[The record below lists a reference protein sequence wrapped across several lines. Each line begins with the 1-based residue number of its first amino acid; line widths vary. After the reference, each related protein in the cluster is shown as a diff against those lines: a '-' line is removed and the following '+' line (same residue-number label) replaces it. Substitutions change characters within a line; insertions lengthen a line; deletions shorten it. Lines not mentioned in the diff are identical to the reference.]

1 MLITERL
8 SKIANKAVL
17 KSATAEL
24 ASVQGK
30 MENGFV
36 SVESAM
42 EKVLKA
48 YDTAFE
54 KGCVVKKLSYVVTAY
69 SQEEGYK
76 RSSTYK
82 KPTVKCTVRIVGGKV
97 KDIQFDRDSLYP
109 GENVWSKVLTDG
121 YESRKAALA
130 RFIGTDH
137 PFRTGEENCT
147 WDTMLHNM
155 RDFAVYG

>member
-1 MLITERL
+1 MLIAERI
-8 SKIANKAVL
+8 SKIVTKTVL
-17 KSATAEL
+17 NGATKEL

-30 MENGFV
+30 MENGFS

-69 SQEEGYK
+69 SQTEGYS
-76 RSSTYK
+76 RSSSYK

-97 KDIQFDRDSLYP
+97 KDIRFDRDSLYP
-109 GENVWSKVLTDG
+109 GENVWSKVVTDG
-121 YESRKAALA
+121 YESRKEALD
-130 RFIGTDH
+130 RFIGTGH
-137 PFRTGEENCT
+137 PFRTADENCT

>member
-1 MLITERL
+1 MLIAERI
-8 SKIANKAVL
+8 SKIVNKTVL
-17 KSATAEL
+17 NGATKEL

-30 MENGFV
+30 MENGFS

-69 SQEEGYK
+69 SETEGYS
-76 RSSTYK
+76 RSSSYK
-82 KPTVKCTVRIVGGKV
+82 KPTVKCTVRIVGGKI

-109 GENVWSKVLTDG
+109 GEKVWNKVVTDG
-121 YESRKAALA
+121 YESRKVALDK
-130 RFIGTDH
+130 FIGTH
-137 PFRTGEENCT
+137 PFRTADENCT

-155 RDFAVYG
+155 CDFAVYG